1 MKFLIW
7 LILFLINCQAEV
19 IKLTDSNKRQVL
31 SASKNT
37 LILFQKPNC
46 KYCELL
52 DPIYSQLGELYDN
65 DEEFQLAKTNAAE
78 NRILKSNFKPTRYP
92 SVFLYNNVAKTIQP
106 FKGNRNLIDLVN
118 FINENTDT
126 INKELESN
134 IFEIRK
140 IEEFNQR
147 RKKGNLIV
155 FALSYLPIW
164 QDYQYPTHFY
174 QQLSYQ
180 HNIKFSILFIDLI
193 DSTKFLDEYKISN
206 YPSAI
211 FFKSPTKFKTF
222 KTFSKDHL
230 QGNKLD
236 EQSLTDFTYN
246 LHSEDHGHWFDGT
259 DELNEY
265 LQNEKYQYERVGHYG
280 LNIRQNEVIVD
291 ESSYEE
297 MLDKMDF

>member
-1 MKFLIW
+1 MKLLIW
-7 LILFLINCQAEV
+7 LILCLVNCQAQV
-19 IKLTDSNKRQVL
+19 IKLTDSNKKQVL
-31 SASKNT
+31 TESKNT
-37 LILFQKPNC
+37 LLFFHKPNC
-46 KYCELL
+46 KYCNLL
-52 DPIYSQLGELYDN
+52 DPIYSQLSELYDN
-65 DEEFQLAKTNAAE
+65 DEEFQLTKTNAAE
-78 NRILKSNFKPTRYP
+78 NKGLKSQFKLTKYP
-92 SVFLYNNVAKTIQP
+92 SLFLYNNVDKTIKP

-140 IEEFNQR
+140 IEEFDQR

-193 DSTKFLDEYKISN
+193 DSTNFLNEFKVSN

-211 FFKSPTKFKTF
+211 FFKSPTKFKLF

-230 QGNKLD
+230 LGNKLD
-236 EQSLTDFTYN
+236 EQSLRDFTYN
-246 LHSEDHGHWFDGT
+246 LHSDDFGQWFENT
-259 DELNEY
+259 DQLNEY
-265 LQNEKYQYERVGHYG
+265 LQNEKYEHQRVGHYG
-280 LNIRQNEVIVD
+280 LNIRQNDVIVD
-291 ESSYEE
+291 EASYEE
-297 MLDKMDF
+297 MLDKMNL